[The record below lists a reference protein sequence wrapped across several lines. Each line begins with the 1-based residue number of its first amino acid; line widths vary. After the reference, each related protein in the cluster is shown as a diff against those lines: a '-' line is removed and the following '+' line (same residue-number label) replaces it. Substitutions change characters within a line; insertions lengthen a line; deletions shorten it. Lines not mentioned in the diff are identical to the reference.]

1 MARQNF
7 MTISVPDT
15 VQEMFNE
22 FISEKGIT
30 KTAAL
35 SDVLEMYML
44 ATDEQLYLDLKK
56 KYLHTQEV
64 KDMILSKNSKLD
76 KEDNI
81 IFMKLGTKIFNNKEY
96 NEDATMRLYISD
108 CMTRGYTWFSTQS
121 HFFGMSADKVK
132 HFNEKAKA
140 GEKVIILFAGSTVL
154 GQPKVNDIGYIAE
167 VSEVYSDP
175 NPVECPESAAVPS
188 DFSGEKARI
197 WIKLRNVRE
206 ETNIKASMLKITST
220 GRDLKQVISTSQFH
234 YGYVSF
240 K

>member
-81 IFMKLGTKIFNNKEY
+81 IFMKLGTKIFC
-96 NEDATMRLYISD
+96 IS
-108 CMTRGYTWFSTQS
+108 
-121 HFFGMSADKVK
+121 A
-132 HFNEKAKA
+132 
-140 GEKVIILFAGSTVL
+140 
-154 GQPKVNDIGYIAE
+154 IA
-167 VSEVYSDP
+167 
-175 NPVECPESAAVPS
+175 
-188 DFSGEKARI
+188 
-197 WIKLRNVRE
+197 
-206 ETNIKASMLKITST
+206 
-220 GRDLKQVISTSQFH
+220 
-234 YGYVSF
+234 
-240 K
+240 